1 MLRPECLG
9 INRLVNLAYYYL
21 LEQMKEQFQENFPFI
36 SCIKSNDKEY
46 VGIVI
51 NFDEY
56 IVSIYDLSMITGAA
70 DRKLFLEM
78 GEIWWWESNRM
89 IPINIFLK
97 TEMQLYRPIIKT
109 FNSKDAEL
117 VFGPLVNLSEI
128 AEKRIKRKS
137 IQLVRT
143 VKKTHN

>member
-1 MLRPECLG
+1 MR
-9 INRLVNLAYYYL
+9 
-21 LEQMKEQFQENFPFI
+21 EQFQENFPFI
-36 SCIKSNDKEY
+36 SCVKSNDKEY

-51 NFDEY
+51 NFDDY
-56 IVSIYDLSMITGAA
+56 IASIYDLSMIIR
-70 DRKLFLEM
+70 DPERKLFLEM
-78 GEIWWWESNRM
+78 GEVWWWESNRK

-97 TEMQLYRPIIKT
+97 REMIMFRPFIKT

-117 VFGPLVNLSEI
+117 IFGPTVNLSEI

-143 VKKTHN
+143 AKSIRN